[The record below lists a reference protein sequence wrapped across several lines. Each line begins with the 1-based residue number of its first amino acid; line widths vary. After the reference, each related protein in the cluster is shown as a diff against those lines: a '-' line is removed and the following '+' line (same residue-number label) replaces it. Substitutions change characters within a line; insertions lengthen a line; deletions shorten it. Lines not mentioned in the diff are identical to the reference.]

1 MRIADHL
8 LRLALRLFAR
18 PVRAEPEGVLL
29 ITARGPAD
37 MVFLSA
43 VLPRFMA
50 AAQAGERVTLLLRP
64 DAAGM
69 GFLFPRTLG
78 LKRVEFSRLGTWGRR
93 WRLLCELHAAR
104 YRLVVALDAVRDPLV
119 DLMVLAAAAPTAAA
133 MERGG
138 ASPRIRALYSELLDA
153 GPLHQDKVLRWSK
166 FAAAL
171 TRPIDRSPALA
182 LVTGVKLPEPERLP
196 PTVVLMP
203 FSAVRRRQCPPA
215 LWRRVI
221 DTLPAKW
228 DKRIAGHPAD
238 FDANP
243 AYREL
248 LARPDVSPETHDFE
262 RLAAI
267 LRGARLVVGVDTAP
281 LHLAALLGV
290 PTLCLASA
298 AYVGA
303 GVPYDEA
310 VAPSN
315 IRFIHTPMDCQG
327 CIGHCTLAP
336 VDGMLPCVAAIDAG
350 AVAEAVADAVARGA
364 P

>member
-1 MRIADHL
+1 MTIAENL
-8 LRLALRLFAR
+8 LRLALSLFAR
-18 PVRAEPEGVLL
+18 PSRAEPEGVLL
-29 ITARGPAD
+29 VTARGPAD

-43 VLPRFMA
+43 VLPRFMTA
-50 AAQAGERVTLLLRP
+50 ARPGEHVTLLLRP

-78 LKRVEFSRLGTWGRR
+78 LKRVDFTRLGNWALR
-93 WRLLCELHAAR
+93 WPLLRELHATR

-119 DLMVLAAAAPTAAA
+119 DLLVLAANAPMSAA
-133 MERGG
+133 MERGV
-138 ASPRIRALYSELLDA
+138 APDRIRAIYTELVDA
-153 GPLHQDKVLRWSK
+153 GPLHQDKVLRWSN
-166 FAAAL
+166 FIAAL
-171 TRPIDRSPALA
+171 THPIDTRPALA
-182 LVTGVKLPEPERLP
+182 LVTGIKLPEPERLP
-196 PTVVLMP
+196 PTAILMP

-215 LWRRVI
+215 LWQRVI
-221 DTLPAKW
+221 DALPAKW

-243 AYREL
+243 AFREL

-290 PTLCLASA
+290 PTLCLASS

-327 CIGHCTLAP
+327 CMGHCSLKP
-336 VDGMLPCVAAIDAG
+336 VDGMLPCVAAIDA
-350 AVAEAVADAVARGA
+350 DAVAGVVADTVARGT